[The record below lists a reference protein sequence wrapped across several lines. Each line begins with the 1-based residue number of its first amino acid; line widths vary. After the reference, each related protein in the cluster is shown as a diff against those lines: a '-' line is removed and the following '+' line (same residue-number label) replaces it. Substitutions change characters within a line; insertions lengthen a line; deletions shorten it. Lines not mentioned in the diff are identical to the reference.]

1 MADVIN
7 LADFRAGAM
16 AAKAGRRDPEKAE
29 VFPGVSLADLWRLWA
44 KSEIAKR
51 QDALGPSRP
60 ASRGSST

>member
-7 LADFRAGAM
+7 LAEFRAGAI
-16 AAKAGRRDPEKAE
+16 AAKAGQRDPEKAE

-51 QDALGPSRP
+51 QDALAASPPVSR
-60 ASRGSST
+60 SSP